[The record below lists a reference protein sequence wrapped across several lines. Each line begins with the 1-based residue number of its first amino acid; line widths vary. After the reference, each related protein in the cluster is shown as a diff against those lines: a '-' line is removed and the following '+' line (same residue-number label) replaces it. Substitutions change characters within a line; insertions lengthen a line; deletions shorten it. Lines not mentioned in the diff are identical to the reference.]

1 MNMLAL
7 AINTAE
13 RTPLTDGMTLA
24 GIDFLCGRTKRKLA
38 AVSIAEEQAF
48 AETMAHF
55 PVATHTH
62 EANRQHY
69 EVPAEFFALALGP
82 QRKYSCC
89 LYPTPDTRIEEA
101 ETYALTETVK
111 HAAIEDGMSILDLGC
126 GWGSLSLHLAQQF
139 PRSRITSVSNS
150 ASQRTYILDLA
161 DKRGLTNLIVITADM
176 NDFSTDE
183 RFDRVVSVEMF
194 EHMSNWRTL
203 LERVRGWVKPDGKF
217 FLHIFTH
224 KNRSYRFDHDDPT
237 DWIAHH
243 FFTGGIMPA
252 HDLPHRFGDLF
263 GVEQEWRWPGTHYR
277 RTALDWL
284 AAFDRNIDRIQ
295 PIFRQVY
302 GKDTSLWQRRWRLF
316 FLATAGLFG
325 HDNGDVWGVG
335 HYLLSPTPTHQ
346 RT

>member
-1 MNMLAL
+1 MNMLAF
-7 AINTAE
+7 AINAAE
-13 RTPLTDGMTLA
+13 RAPLSDSMTLA

-38 AVSIAEEQAF
+38 ATPADTERAF
-48 AETMAHF
+48 TQTMGHF
-55 PVATHTH
+55 PIATHTD

-69 EVPAEFFALALGP
+69 EVPAEFFSLVLGP

-89 LYPTPDTRIEEA
+89 HYPTPDTTLAEA
-101 ETYALTETVK
+101 ESHALAKTVA
-111 HAAIEDGMSILDLGC
+111 HAAIEDGMSILELGC
-126 GWGSLSLHLAQQF
+126 GWGSLSLYLAEHF
-139 PRSRITSVSNS
+139 PNSRITSVSNS
-150 ASQRTYILDLA
+150 ASQRDYILRLA
-161 DKRGLTNLIVITADM
+161 AERGLTNLAVITCDM

-194 EHMSNWRTL
+194 EHMSNWRDL
-203 LERVRGWVKPDGKF
+203 LARVRGWVKPDGKL

-224 KNRSYRFDHDDPT
+224 RSRSYRFDHDDPA

-263 GVEQEWRWPGTHYR
+263 QVDDEWRWSGTHYQ
-277 RTALDWL
+277 RTAMDWL
-284 AAFDRNIDRIQ
+284 ANFDREIDRIK
-295 PIFRQVY
+295 PILSSVY
-302 GKDTSLWQRRWRLF
+302 GKDATLWQRRWRLF

-335 HYLLSPTPTHQ
+335 HYLLAPSP
-346 RT
+346 